1 MISLRLLKIASLI
14 DDNSKIINVGTG
26 HALLEIYLAQ
36 NKNVSSIGIDI
47 SESSIKKSKKNVSDN
62 NLNNMITII
71 KNDGLNNIKLKDE
84 VITISGLGT
93 HTILKILK
101 NVKYNDLIIQ
111 SNNDLYTLR
120 KEMIK
125 KNYYIYKEEVIYD
138 KRWYV
143 IIYFKY
149 GKKKYSNLDL
159 YLGPFIN
166 NKDYINYLIRVN
178 EKKFDSIPNKNFIKK
193 YQTKKIIKQL
203 KNCR

>member
-1 MISLRLLKIASLI
+1 
-14 DDNSKIINVGTG
+14 
-26 HALLEIYLAQ
+26 
-36 NKNVSSIGIDI
+36 
-47 SESSIKKSKKNVSDN
+47 
-62 NLNNMITII
+62 
-71 KNDGLNNIKLKDE
+71 
-84 VITISGLGT
+84 
-93 HTILKILK
+93 
-101 NVKYNDLIIQ
+101 
-111 SNNDLYTLR
+111 
-120 KEMIK
+120 MIK

>member
-14 DDNSKIINVGTG
+14 DNNSKIINVGTD

-47 SESSIKKSKKNVSDN
+47 SESSVKKSKKNVSDN

-71 KNDGLNNIKLKDE
+71 KNDGLNNIKLNDE

-93 HTILKILK
+93 YTILKILK

-166 NKDYINYLIRVN
+166 NKDYINYLIKVN
-178 EKKFDSIPNKNFIKK
+178 EKKFDSIPNKNFVKK